1 MTDKQSKPIQA
12 AAGSDANITMTSY
25 RSIPAVDIYE
35 TADALVMK
43 ADMPGVAESDLR
55 VEIEQGVLTLEG
67 IFRRGGKGSTAYSRQ
82 FRLPE
87 AIDPEGADA
96 ALKDGVLTL
105 RLPKSEAA
113 KPRRVAVKTLH

>member
-1 MTDKQSKPIQA
+1 
-12 AAGSDANITMTSY
+12 MTSY
-25 RSIPAVDIYE
+25 RSTPAVDIYE

-67 IFRRGGKGSTAYSRQ
+67 IFQPGGKGSTAYSRQ

-113 KPRRVAVKTLH
+113 KPRRVTVKTLH